1 MLELWDRGYYETLSQ
16 QSNICSHQIVDASC
30 TKRSTTKPPCVVW
43 FEWFSKWSTC
53 HWSQKKTHW
62 HSSLKVSKER
72 KRGQCSV
79 EAMKRAIKAVEEGN
93 RLRGAARMFNVP
105 VETLWMRVAG
115 AVPIQCR
122 PGPKP
127 MLAVDEEEAIASYCV
142 KMVWNNAHF
151 WTYAMCMGD
160 DWHSCS
166 DLFPVWS
173 GPVRVLMR
181 AKDHAQKV
189 STVIQFTSNRTT
201 K

>member
-1 MLELWDRGYYETLSQ
+1 MLELWVRGYYETLSQ

-105 VETLWMRVAG
+105 VETLWMRVAS

-127 MLAVDEEEAIASYCV
+127 ILAVDEEAITSYCV
-142 KMVWNNAHF
+142 KMAEMVLGWHGKMFRVGYLAAEKSSQKHP
-151 WTYAMCMGD
+151 WSAD
-160 DWHSCS
+160 DGIAGKAWFEGFMSHHPM
-166 DLFPVWS
+166 LK
-173 GPVRVLMR
+173 L
-181 AKDHAQKV
+181 
-189 STVIQFTSNRTT
+189 
-201 K
+201 